1 MTSPSGD
8 SGPAMTYAG
17 SWLAEAGRRIS
28 TAAVPGSLEF
38 LLACYFLGRTPVPG
52 LRQETRQLSASWLE
66 ENRARLGQTPVLAAI
81 GYGLADSSP
90 GTQSTARSMLASG
103 LRRLM
108 SRNPFTDRLTFAYD
122 LPQVVGIG
130 LGARALA
137 ADLPEFSEWFAGT
150 LQDERLQPSGRFQA
164 LLYEH
169 VRALLTGQIAA
180 APIRQDD
187 DVSIIAL
194 RYWMA
199 SAGTVRPPDAD
210 EHRNLQKRITGEAL
224 RTDLDQLSVS
234 RTALIYRAVTAI
246 LDASVD
252 QVILSRS
259 HLVAI
264 LERFEAAMR
273 RWRFDTDSLQKPI
286 IWPVTAER
294 EVQDILWLVLRSV
307 FDDVVEEETLPKVGH
322 STYRADFGIPSLG
335 VLIEVKYARKG
346 SDFKTIETEVMIDSV
361 AYLHGVTAY
370 REIVVFIYD
379 ASASV
384 QEHDTTA
391 AALRGID
398 SISDVIIVSRPG
410 QLA

>member
-1 MTSPSGD
+1 M
-8 SGPAMTYAG
+8 AYAG
-17 SWLAEAGRRIS
+17 SWLAEAGRRVS
-28 TAAVPGSLEF
+28 TAAIPGSLEF
-38 LLACYFLGRTPVPG
+38 LLACYFLGCTPVSG
-52 LRQETRQLSASWLE
+52 LSRETRQLSASWLE
-66 ENRARLGQTPVLAAI
+66 ENRGRLGQTPVLAAI
-81 GYGLADSSP
+81 GYGLADASP
-90 GTQSTARSMLASG
+90 GTQAIARSMLASG

-108 SRNPFTDRLTFAYD
+108 NRNPFTDRLTFAYD

-130 LGARALA
+130 LAAQALA
-137 ADLPEFSEWFAGT
+137 ADLPEFSEWFADI
-150 LQDERLQPSGRFQA
+150 LQDDRLQPSGRFQA
-164 LLYEH
+164 LLYQH
-169 VRALLTGQIAA
+169 VHALLTGQTAA
-180 APIRQDD
+180 APIRRDD
-187 DVSIIAL
+187 GVSVIAL

-199 SAGTVRPPDAD
+199 IVGTVPPPDAD
-210 EHRNLQKRITGEAL
+210 EHRDLQRLITSEAL
-224 RTDLDQLSVS
+224 RTDLDQLPVS
-234 RTALIYRAVTAI
+234 RTALIYGVVTAI
-246 LDASVD
+246 LDASID
-252 QVILSRS
+252 QTILSRS
-259 HLVAI
+259 HLIAV
-264 LERFEAAMR
+264 LGRFEPAMR
-273 RWRFDTDSLQKPI
+273 RWRFDANNLNKPI
-286 IWPVTAER
+286 RWPVTAER

-379 ASASV
+379 ASASI

-398 SISDVIIVSRPG
+398 SIRDVIIVSRPG